1 MLYLVHVSVDEQ
13 IVAGGE
19 CQLDIR
25 VVVGRVLVWIV
36 RVLGYEDLERHRLTA
51 AIRRT
56 TGGVLC
62 QPRVNHLLQQ
72 TNRIAES
79 NQHDNFHHNLKKL
92 LPAPC
97 LHVRFSVVVTRSFF
111 LHLFRCFSYFSVPSY
126 RLFYLYFA
134 SAAVA
139 ADSSRMVASS
149 SASCSTFSPRFVC
162 QRCHSWSVAGYN
174 RRKVRPH

>member
-72 TNRIAES
+72 TNRIAQS
-79 NQHDNFHHNLKKL
+79 NQHDNFHHNLQTLTSTVSSCPVFGWL
-92 LPAPC
+92 LLVVFFFIYSAVSLIFRSHSIDYFIFISRVLQSLQIPAAWLRHHP
-97 LHVRFSVVVTRSFF
+97 LRAVDSVLDSCVNDVVHGLSLATI
-111 LHLFRCFSYFSVPSY
+111 
-126 RLFYLYFA
+126 
-134 SAAVA
+134 
-139 ADSSRMVASS
+139 
-149 SASCSTFSPRFVC
+149 
-162 QRCHSWSVAGYN
+162 AG
-174 RRKVRPH
+174 R

>member
-72 TNRIAES
+72 TNRIAQS
-79 NQHDNFHHNLKKL
+79 NQHDHFHHNVQTLTSTVSSC
-92 LPAPC
+92 P
-97 LHVRFSVVVTRSFF
+97 VFGWFTRSFF

-139 ADSSRMVASS
+139 ADSSHVVASS
-149 SASCSTFSPRFVC
+149 SASCCRFSPRFVC
-162 QRCHSWSVAGYN
+162 QRCRSWSVAGYN
-174 RRKVRPH
+174 CRKVRPH